1 MVFRIFHQASFK
13 KLETAKTL
21 DQIVFGEEV
30 NGTAGLRLERVLLD
44 HLPFSELSL
53 LFGEDDKEGNP
64 LILENLEAFPQE

>member
-1 MVFRIFHQASFK
+1 
-13 KLETAKTL
+13 
-21 DQIVFGEEV
+21 V